1 MYCTHE
7 NFGFIYQYNC
17 ICVALQICIW
27 PGNIQYAVNN
37 DTLHCHTCPLLI
49 VPISSLLSNLKK
61 GVCTMSNAVLKLK
74 HHTRREPVLLISI
87 HFAFVFCWNC
97 LMLNGLYKPEMVSL
111 YFSNGC
117 SIFFIYITY
126 YEVNFHKSPP
136 SLAGYHPPQLVSWHW
151 GMLCEESSWMNT
163 RPIA

>member
-1 MYCTHE
+1 MCSTLSLHLTWQYSICSEQWHFALPHLSIAYCAY
-7 NFGFIYQYNC
+7 FITVIKFEKRC
-17 ICVALQICIW
+17 
-27 PGNIQYAVNN
+27 
-37 DTLHCHTCPLLI
+37 LHN
-49 VPISSLLSNLKK
+49 V
-61 GVCTMSNAVLKLK
+61 NAVLKLK

>member
-74 HHTRREPVLLISI
+74 HHTRREPVLFISTY
-87 HFAFVFCWNC
+87 FAFVFCWNC
-97 LMLNGLYKPEMVSL
+97 QMLNNGLFKPQTIYTFQMAAT
-111 YFSNGC
+111 YFSFITFIMKLIFINHLLSLQVIIHPNLCPDSEEC
-117 SIFFIYITY
+117 S
-126 YEVNFHKSPP
+126 
-136 SLAGYHPPQLVSWHW
+136 
-151 GMLCEESSWMNT
+151 EESSWMNT